1 MSKLWELF
9 ERNKLPDFYITD
21 EKGKKVVASYDYSIS
36 DQRQQT
42 LSNVAQILKELE
54 SLGIEVHTNMEG
66 FPDFD
71 KIVGREEL
79 KRIIKAAISNG
90 KEWLD
95 KSVTN
100 KRGVL
105 LYGHPGMG
113 KTYFVD
119 AAAKEL
125 EKRVGKGNVVY
136 LKVENIESPYIGE
149 TANRVRKMVD
159 KVRELRKQGKE
170 VLLFMDEVDRLA
182 PNRAKM
188 SGSAKTDTTTTMLTA
203 INDLQKEGV
212 YYISATN
219 DTNMLDKAFIDR
231 HPYKMEVKPPSK
243 EEFKLILEKMVTDPN
258 VKSQIDFDYLASKLS
273 ENQCSIRDAESMF
286 NLAKLGVDIEGKSYN
301 DAAKE
306 ALDTILISKKDQNKT
321 FLS

>member
-1 MSKLWELF
+1 MSKLWEWF
-9 ERNKLPDFYITD
+9 EKHKVPDFAIVD
-21 EKGKKVVASYDYSIS
+21 KDNNIVSGYDYNVE
-36 DQRQQT
+36 QRQT
-42 LSNVAQILKELE
+42 LSNVDQILKELE
-54 SLGIEVHTNMEG
+54 SLGIEVHTNMEN

-219 DTNMLDKAFIDR
+219 DPNMVDKAFIDR
-231 HPYKMEVKPPSK
+231 HPYKFEVKTPSV
-243 EEFKLILEKMVTDPN
+243 EEFKEIIKGKIIDPN
-258 VKSQIDFDYLASKLS
+258 VRAQIDIDYLARKLH
-273 ENQCSIRDAESMF
+273 ENDCSIRDLESVL
-286 NLAKLGVDIEGKSYN
+286 NLAKLGVDIEGKSY
-301 DAAKE
+301 DEATKE